1 MAKLSINRIAELG
14 SVAVAKE
21 GAFYTTVAQAIG
33 KCHFIKPSS
42 NATYANSFSG
52 LVDIYDAETAEV
64 IKDVWCNFSPN
75 QIDELTPINT
85 QLIGAKRLPVIVE
98 ELQVATTAT
107 PEDLVKYNK
116 KVGDAVLRISF
127 L

>member
-14 SVAVAKE
+14 SVAVARE
-21 GAFYTTVAQAIG
+21 GAFYTPVAQAIG

-42 NATYANSFSG
+42 NTSYINSFSG
-52 LVDIYDAETAEV
+52 LVDVYDADTQEV

-75 QIDELTPINT
+75 QINEHTPIGY
-85 QLIGAKRLPVIVE
+85 QLVGEQRLPVIVE

-116 KVGDAVLRISF
+116 KVGDTVLRISF